1 MKEPGKYEVVLTDY
15 NLVISKSRKNGREEF
30 IIPKENILTISAE
43 QRDVANSLTKPKVF
57 VDAQNLNKAIVVTL
71 KDEPYKK
78 LVVEVNDPEEAI
90 SRLRS
95 SIS

>member
-1 MKEPGKYEVVLTDY
+1 MFKR
-15 NLVISKSRKNGREEF
+15 KSCKKGREEF

>member
-1 MKEPGKYEVVLTDY
+1 MKDLGKYEVVLTDY
-15 NLVISKSRKNGREEF
+15 NLVISKSRKNGHDEF
-30 IIPKENILTISAE
+30 IIPKENILRISAE
-43 QRDVANSLTKPKVF
+43 QKDLADSLIGPKVF

-71 KDEPYKK
+71 KDEPYNK